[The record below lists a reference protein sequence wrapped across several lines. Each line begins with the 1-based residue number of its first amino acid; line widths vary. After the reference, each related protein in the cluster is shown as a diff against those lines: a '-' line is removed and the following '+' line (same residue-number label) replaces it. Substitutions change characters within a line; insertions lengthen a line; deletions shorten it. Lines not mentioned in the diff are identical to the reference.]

1 MRKTFPFILAFTII
15 LTLCCL
21 FSACEKSYDEMMYDF
36 YGNSC
41 DGQFNAIKISLGNN
55 MEAIYFIEQHYGIW
69 SHNGED
75 ALFNIERTLV
85 IHRGGDL
92 IIKEFSD
99 LSYYK
104 AIVEYSNPKATG
116 YYGDTIFSG
125 YAQFSEEGTIAT
137 FLPKDININ
146 EMSSVPESTVIM
158 TKIKLTESEI
168 ISFDEALNKMN
179 FVPDTYIDFVS
190 ERNGWKFSCKL
201 ANLWVDGSTM
211 TGEWSTN
218 GSVIPIRMKLHE
230 KVPYVEIYDISDS
243 SEKLILKSYATVV
256 DEYSIEL
263 VAPEGTVFYTT
274 PTSPVIVT
282 KTN

>member
-1 MRKTFPFILAFTII
+1 
-15 LTLCCL
+15 
-21 FSACEKSYDEMMYDF
+21 MYNF
-36 YGNSC
+36 YQTTC

-75 ALFNIERTLV
+75 ALFN
-85 IHRGGDL
+85 
-92 IIKEFSD
+92 
-99 LSYYK
+99 
-104 AIVEYSNPKATG
+104 
-116 YYGDTIFSG
+116 TIFSG

-263 VAPEGTVFYTT
+263 VAPEGTVFYKT

>member
-1 MRKTFPFILAFTII
+1 MRKTFPFILTFTII

-41 DGQFNAIKISLGNN
+41 DGQYNAIKISLGNN

-69 SHNGED
+69 NHNGED
-75 ALFNIERTLV
+75 ALFNIESTLK
-85 IHRGGDL
+85 IHSGGDL

-104 AIVEYSNPKATG
+104 AIVEYSNPKAIG

-179 FVPDTYIDFVS
+179 FVPDTYIDYTS
-190 ERNGWKFSCKL
+190 NRNGWKFSCEL

-211 TGEWSTN
+211 TGEWNTN
-218 GSVIPIRMKLHE
+218 GSIIPIRMDLHE

-274 PTSPVIVT
+274 PTSPVIIT

>member
-1 MRKTFPFILAFTII
+1 MKKIFAFILTFILI
-15 LTLCCL
+15 LTSCLL
-21 FSACEKSYDEMMYDF
+21 FSSCEKSYDDIMYDF
-36 YGNSC
+36 YQTTC

-55 MEAIYFIEQHYGIW
+55 MEAVYFIEQNYGVW
-69 SHNGED
+69 NHNGE
-75 ALFNIERTLV
+75 NIIFDIESTLK
-85 IHRGGDL
+85 IHCGGDL
-92 IIKEFSD
+92 IIKNFSD

-104 AIVEYSNPKATG
+104 AIVERDNPQATG

-125 YAQFSEEGTIAT
+125 YAQFSEEGTVAT
-137 FLPKDININ
+137 FLPNDIHIN
-146 EMSSVPESTVIM
+146 EMSSAPESTVIM
-158 TKIKLTESEI
+158 TKIKLPESEI
-168 ISFDEALNKMN
+168 IPFDEALSKMN
-179 FVPDTYIDFVS
+179 FVPDTYINFVAD
-190 ERNGWKFSCKL
+190 RNGWKFSCEP

-211 TGEWSTN
+211 TGEWNTN
-218 GSVIPIRMKLHE
+218 GSIIPIRMELHE
-230 KVPYVEIYDISDS
+230 KVPYVEIYDISES